1 MSGMS
6 LKQVRTLPADERN
19 FLALAVH
26 EMGLSFDVVG
36 TIFGVSRQ
44 RAHQYVVE
52 GRKILGNLS

>member
-6 LKQVRTLPADERN
+6 LRRVRTLPSEERN
-19 FLALAVH
+19 FLAMAIH

-44 RAHQYVVE
+44 RAHQYVVA
-52 GRKILGNLS
+52 GRKILENLS